1 MNNTILNNKSI
12 VRSFEKVLKSLSP
25 KERKVIEKR
34 VWLKWEKQTLQ
45 GIWGSFRP
53 KITRERVRQLE
64 DTWIKK
70 MPRVVKNSI
79 LWKIQ
84 VKALEF
90 VKMNWWLASKDR
102 IMSYI
107 IKELDLEPDVNS
119 SIIEVVLQSD
129 YEIEK
134 SKQKLWSKIYFH
146 VPLLN
151 KDDVEKIYKEWAKIL
166 KRKKDAMSKSKLV
179 EAISENLKLN
189 DKYSSIFI
197 YSALELNIEIVFWE
211 DNLVWLEKW
220 KLLNPSTIKDKA
232 HYVLKREKI
241 PMHFVDIANKI
252 TETMWDTVKVNTIHN
267 ELIRSNDF
275 VLVWRWIYALKEWGF
290 KPWTVVDVILELMKK
305 KWEPMSTE
313 EIIEEVLKIRNVKQS
328 TIYMNLQNKEMI
340 QRVGRNYYWPKVK

>member
-12 VRSFEKVLKSLSP
+12 VRSFEKILKSLSV
-25 KERKVIEKR
+25 KEKKVIEKR

-45 GIWGSFRP
+45 NIWGSFRP

-70 MPRVVKNSI
+70 MSRVVKNSS
-79 LWKIQ
+79 LGEIQ
-84 VKALEF
+84 SSALEF
-90 VKMNWWLASKDR
+90 VKLNWWLASKDR
-102 IMSYI
+102 IMSYL
-107 IKELDLEPDVNS
+107 IKELNLEPDINS
-119 SIIEVVLQSD
+119 WIIEVILQSD
-129 YEIEK
+129 YEMEK
-134 SKQKLWSKIYFH
+134 SKQKLWSKIYFFL
-146 VPLLN
+146 PSIN
-151 KDDVEKIYKEWAKIL
+151 KEDVEKIYKEWARIL
-166 KRKKDAMSKSKLV
+166 KRKKDAMPKSKLI
-179 EAISENLKLN
+179 ESISENLKLAN
-189 DKYSSIFI
+189 KYSSIFI
-197 YSALELNIEIVFWE
+197 YSCLELSNEIIFWE

-232 HYVLKREKI
+232 FYILKKERI

-275 VLVWRWIYALKEWGF
+275 VLVWRWIYALKDWGF
-290 KPWTVVDVILELMKK
+290 KPGTVIDVIIELMNK

-328 TIYMNLQNKEMI
+328 TIYMNLQNKKLIE
-340 QRVGRNYYWPKVK
+340 RVGRNYYWPKK